1 MDTEL
6 LKLKYEL
13 EKIQVEPQK
22 YTMLDVID
30 KVYDENIISNWLSF
44 IFNADINGIGN
55 EPVQALLKSLK
66 CKIHLENQQFIDI
79 KREEPTND
87 NKRMD
92 LVIRYTNIWIII
104 ENKICSFEHDDQT
117 KKYFDYIEEKRKEED
132 VEEIVYVYLRPDWNS
147 QKDAPKKNFEKENE
161 GFRNLYYSELIKS
174 LKEIS
179 FWKYKEPEKF
189 MYLKSF
195 IEIGEKYYMN
205 KKFEI
210 NEEVQLY
217 IDQKDKIKKIQN
229 KYEDIRNRILKRIGE
244 VLPSE
249 FENYYSNYSNTYIQ
263 NANINWN
270 NKDKS
275 RNEIHYEIYSEDFPE
290 LLGKENA
297 HIEIHLHIESGVD
310 ENKRNKIY
318 EEIKKSL
325 SKENIKKY
333 ESKLWIILD
342 KDDYNFKDET
352 EIEKSIEKI
361 SNKILEIDRKW
372 KNLIDNWKNL

>member
-1 MDTEL
+1 
-6 LKLKYEL
+6 
-13 EKIQVEPQK
+13 
-22 YTMLDVID
+22 
-30 KVYDENIISNWLSF
+30 
-44 IFNADINGIGN
+44 
-55 EPVQALLKSLK
+55 
-66 CKIHLENQQFIDI
+66 
-79 KREEPTND
+79 
-87 NKRMD
+87 
-92 LVIRYTNIWIII
+92 
-104 ENKICSFEHDDQT
+104 
-117 KKYFDYIEEKRKEED
+117 
-132 VEEIVYVYLRPDWNS
+132 
-147 QKDAPKKNFEKENE
+147 
-161 GFRNLYYSELIKS
+161 
-174 LKEIS
+174 
-179 FWKYKEPEKF
+179 

-217 IDQKDKIKKIQN
+217 IDQKDKIKRIQN
-229 KYEDIRNRILKRIGE
+229 KYEDIRDRILKRIGE

-325 SKENIKKY
+325 SKEKIKKY

>member
-1 MDTEL
+1 M
-6 LKLKYEL
+6 K
-13 EKIQVEPQK
+13 
-22 YTMLDVID
+22 
-30 KVYDENIISNWLSF
+30 
-44 IFNADINGIGN
+44 
-55 EPVQALLKSLK
+55 
-66 CKIHLENQQFIDI
+66 
-79 KREEPTND
+79 
-87 NKRMD
+87 
-92 LVIRYTNIWIII
+92 
-104 ENKICSFEHDDQT
+104 
-117 KKYFDYIEEKRKEED
+117 
-132 VEEIVYVYLRPDWNS
+132 
-147 QKDAPKKNFEKENE
+147 KENE

-217 IDQKDKIKKIQN
+217 IDQKDKIKRIQN
-229 KYEDIRNRILKRIGE
+229 KYEDIRDRILKRIGE

-310 ENKRNKIY
+310 ENK
-318 EEIKKSL
+318 KK
-325 SKENIKKY
+325 
-333 ESKLWIILD
+333 
-342 KDDYNFKDET
+342 
-352 EIEKSIEKI
+352 
-361 SNKILEIDRKW
+361 
-372 KNLIDNWKNL
+372 